1 MHESVIQ
8 EDDLVL
14 DRGGVTEQAHDQL
27 VGGLQVSV
35 NEIDIVSLSSKPNK
49 EISTVPSCNGFF

>member
-1 MHESVIQ
+1 MESEFLIGVVHESVIQ

-14 DRGGVTEQAHDQL
+14 DRGGVTQEAHDQL

-35 NEIDIVSLSSKPNK
+35 NEIL
-49 EISTVPSCNGFF
+49 